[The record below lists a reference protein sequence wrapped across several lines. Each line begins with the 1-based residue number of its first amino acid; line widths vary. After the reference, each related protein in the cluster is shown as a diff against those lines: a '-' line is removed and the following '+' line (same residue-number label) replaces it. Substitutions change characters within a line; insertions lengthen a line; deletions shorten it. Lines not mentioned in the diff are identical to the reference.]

1 MQNRQLKLG
10 QSLAIIGFSFCREKE
25 AEEEEEEEE
34 GGARGRVA
42 MPVPQRRTCEAWHEI
57 QSKVSNARK
66 QQESS

>member
-34 GGARGRVA
+34 GGWCLAIGVWSRGGAGGVF
-42 MPVPQRRTCEAWHEI
+42 
-57 QSKVSNARK
+57 
-66 QQESS
+66 